1 MNLSSS
7 FQSLDNRILCTELLE
22 DAFGGADFKNNRAYQ
37 QMLFEEMSRVGMDT
51 GMGSTGQHQVSLVE
65 MNKRLMQF
73 MTARIRCAISSSSSA
88 VVPSSSAVVPSSSAV
103 VPSSSAVV
111 PSSSAVVPSS
121 NNIHDDDD
129 RDRPLENIDSLL
141 EKKLLQRQEFGV
153 PRTDVS
159 SSSYTN
165 PSSVHP
171 STKKKAFQ
179 IREDLNNV
187 NIIDYDLNSDLD
199 IHNVVVSNSNSNSN
213 EIKKKIRLEDIMD
226 VGPIPVVDSSL
237 NNDLG
242 GEHKKT
248 LSEILNLMKSL
259 QRDIGLI
266 KQKLGLGNL

>member
-111 PSSSAVVPSS
+111 PSS
-121 NNIHDDDD
+121 NNIHDDD

>member
-73 MTARIRCAISSSSSA
+73 MTARIRCAISSSS
-88 VVPSSSAVVPSSSAV
+88 
-103 VPSSSAVV
+103 SSSAVV

-199 IHNVVVSNSNSNSN
+199 IHNVVVSNSNSN

>member
-1 MNLSSS
+1 MNNNLSSS

-37 QMLFEEMSRVGMDT
+37 QMLFEEMSRVST
-51 GMGSTGQHQVSLVE
+51 GMGMGSMGSQQMSLVE
-65 MNKRLMQF
+65 MNKRLMQL
-73 MTARIRCAISSSSSA
+73 MTARIRCAISSSSA
-88 VVPSSSAVVPSSSAV
+88 VVPSSV
-103 VPSSSAVV
+103 
-111 PSSSAVVPSS
+111 VVPSS
-121 NNIHDDDD
+121 NNIHDDD